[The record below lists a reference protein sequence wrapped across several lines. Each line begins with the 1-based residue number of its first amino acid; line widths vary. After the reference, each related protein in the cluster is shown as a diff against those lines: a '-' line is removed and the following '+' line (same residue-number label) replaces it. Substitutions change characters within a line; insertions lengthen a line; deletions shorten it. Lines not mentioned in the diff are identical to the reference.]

1 MKVLGSLPSVRS
13 ASISFS
19 AACLVVCL
27 LLLSI
32 SLTPGLRAQGL
43 SGISGTVTDP
53 SGAVVP
59 EAKVT
64 ATNTATGVASHAT
77 TTSVG
82 SYIIT
87 DLTPGTYTVRVE
99 QPGFAAAVKNGVT
112 VDVSRTSTV
121 DVALTAGTATETVEV
136 TAEQITLETTQPQL
150 GTVIENKIVQEVPVL
165 IGGGPGNIGA
175 RDRQIDDYL
184 FIAPGVQGG
193 EFSHRINGG
202 VDFENEVMFNGVVAN
217 QSETQ
222 GLQSNINPPFE
233 MVSEIQ
239 VLTSNFS
246 AQYGLAQGVASYQFA
261 SGTNT
266 LHGDVFE
273 ILRNTFLN
281 AAGANPPGTTST
293 AKGPTPTIN
302 QHNYGF
308 SVGGPVWIPKLYN
321 GKSKTFF
328 HFSAD
333 WFRQNQTD
341 SAVMTVPTQAEVGG
355 DFSALSSPIFV
366 PPTFVAPAGCT
377 APPPGTQWPGNKIPT
392 ACFSA
397 LSKSL
402 LQFVPAPALPG
413 LSNNANS
420 LVGVLATRQT
430 NWGFS
435 IDHNLTDKQRIHG
448 SYWRDKYANPGCCD
462 NNAHFNSILSG
473 KKDQPRLGTGLFLTY
488 SNVFRSNLVMTAGFG
503 WMGELN
509 NEFNSHQNVSFGGVG
524 GGTVLPTITFN
535 GPSGNCP
542 NNGQGDPQTPTC
554 WGVNSAGETFSINRK
569 LGLSFDNNWLWTRG
583 RHTFNIGWEIRR
595 SYQDDHEC
603 QQCGG
608 GFTFSS
614 RTTAN
619 PAAIGTT
626 GSAFASFLL
635 GDADSATRKFALET
649 KLRNFYFAPYIQD
662 DIKLTPKMTVN
673 VGLRWDIMRPFTT
686 DSVKGQPADQI
697 VFFNPAVPN
706 PGAVSPATGQPL
718 LGAASVLGTCSTC
731 VGFSRADTKWTH
743 VSPRL
748 GIAYALNKKTELLA
762 GFALNFLDGG
772 AYEYGDNKLAVGY
785 GNLLAG
791 LTNVNS
797 LGSNV
802 PGYGLWDS
810 TTLGV
815 PQAAPFGPT
824 IFNATGVLHQFGRDP
839 GKYPYSQAW
848 NAGIQRELPY
858 DLYVTVAY
866 VGNRVLH
873 LPSMLNPINQT
884 NPTFLSQFCP
894 TANPTDPT
902 CLMSPSNSAG
912 NNVWTSGPAQL
923 ALQSAGFKQASI
935 TCPASSNN
943 PGATGTFFTPYTN
956 FLCDYGSGANLSQ
969 ALLPN
974 PMYNPSESAG
984 GLMNQFDTNGTAF
997 YNALQVQAQKR
1008 YKSGLSFLV
1017 AYTLSKTMSNTDT
1030 GFATFN
1036 FGSENR
1042 FNQKSEWSIASNDQT
1057 HLLNITGV
1065 YELPIGPGKPL
1076 LNKGGYLA
1084 KNILGGW
1091 QVSGVFQYASGSP
1104 QTVYSNNN
1112 DPFLNGF
1119 NRANFD
1125 PSVPFNLNYNNYY
1138 KGLPVFNQSAFS
1150 DPGFKAGN
1158 EPRVVAVFR
1167 NPFNANENVGLAKQF
1182 FFGEHVRAEL
1192 RVEFFNILN
1201 RMQIC
1206 GVGQGLDNN
1215 VNDGSTRFGIISS
1228 RCQANTPRQG
1238 QAFFKVSF

>member
-1 MKVLGSLPSVRS
+1 MFAFGV
-13 ASISFS
+13 
-19 AACLVVCL
+19 AAL
-27 LLLSI
+27 LLLLPSN
-32 SLTPGLRAQGL
+32 LPAQGL
-43 SGISGTVTDP
+43 SGITGTITDP

-59 EAKVT
+59 GAKVL
-64 ATNTATGVASHAT
+64 ATNKATNVSTAAV

-82 SYIIT
+82 TYTIT
-87 DLTPGTYTVRVE
+87 DLIPGIYMVRVE
-99 QPGFAAAVKNGVT
+99 ASGFATGILNDVH
-112 VDVSRTSTV
+112 VDVSRNTSA
-121 DVALTAGTATETVEV
+121 DLTLKAGTATEQVEV
-136 TAEQITLETTQPQL
+136 FAEQIALETTQPQL
-150 GTVIENKIVQEVPVL
+150 GTIVETKLVDEVPIL

-184 FIAPGVQGG
+184 FIVPGVQGG

-266 LHGDVFE
+266 LHGDAFE
-273 ILRNTFLN
+273 ILRNTIFN
-281 AAGANPPGTTST
+281 AAGANPPGTTS
-293 AKGPTPTIN
+293 AKKGPVPTIN

-308 SVGGPVWIPKLYN
+308 SLGGPVWLGNLYN
-321 GKSKTFF
+321 GKNKTFF
-328 HFSAD
+328 HVSAD
-333 WFRQNQTD
+333 WFRLNLTD
-341 SAVMTVPTQAEVGG
+341 SAIMTVPTQAEVGG
-355 DFSALSSPIFV
+355 DFSALLPTPIFV
-366 PPTFVAPAGCT
+366 PPTFVAPSGC
-377 APPPGTQWPGNKIPT
+377 ASPGPGKQWPGNKIPT
-392 ACFSA
+392 SCFSA

-402 LQFVPAPALPG
+402 LPFIPAPALPG

-420 LVGVLATRQT
+420 LVGVLPTRQT

-435 IDHNLTDKQRIHG
+435 IDHNLTDKQKLHG

-462 NNAHFNSILSG
+462 NNAHFNNILSG
-473 KKDQPRLGTGLFLTY
+473 KKDQPRLGTGFFLTY

-503 WMGELN
+503 WMGEIN
-509 NEFNSHQNVSFGGVG
+509 DEFNSHTNVNFGGVSG
-524 GGTVLPTITFN
+524 SNVLPTINFS
-535 GPSGNCP
+535 GPSGTCP
-542 NNGQGDPQTPTC
+542 NSGQGDAQTPTC

-569 LGLSFDNNWLWTRG
+569 LGISFDNNWLWMRG
-583 RHTFNIGWEIRR
+583 RHTMNIGWEIRR

-614 RTTAN
+614 KTTADSAN
-619 PAAIGTT
+619 IGTT

-635 GDADSATRKFALET
+635 GYADSATRKFALVT
-649 KLRNFYFAPYIQD
+649 KLRNFYIAPYLQD
-662 DIKLTPKMTVN
+662 DIKFTPKLTVN
-673 VGLRWDIMRPFTT
+673 LGLRWDIMRPFTT
-686 DSVKGQPADQI
+686 DSVKGQPANQI
-697 VFFNPAVPN
+697 VFFDPTAPN
-706 PGAVSPATGQPL
+706 PGTIDPTTGKPL
-718 LGAASVLGTCSTC
+718 LGAANLLGTCSGC
-731 VGFSRADTKWTH
+731 AGYSRADLRLGH
-743 VSPRL
+743 FSPRL
-748 GIAYALNKKTELLA
+748 GFAYEINKKTVALA

-791 LTNVNS
+791 LTNINS

-802 PGYGLWDS
+802 PAYGLWDN
-810 TTLGV
+810 TTLAV
-815 PQAAPFGPT
+815 PQAAPFSPT

-858 DLYVTVAY
+858 NLFLSVAY
-866 VGNRVLH
+866 IGNRVVH
-873 LPSMLNPINQT
+873 LPSMLNPINQISAKA
-884 NPTFLSQFCP
+884 LAQFCS
-894 TANPTDPT
+894 TGNPTDAT
-902 CLMSPSNSAG
+902 CLLSPSNNAIDA
-912 NNVWTSGPAQL
+912 NNIHVNSWLSQPSQA
-923 ALQSAGFKQASI
+923 ALQSLGFGLVPC
-935 TCPASSNN
+935 TGLGCPASGMAYAPYVNFPNDWGTVSAN
-943 PGATGTFFTPYTN
+943 ADGTF
-956 FLCDYGSGANLSQ
+956 SGKNLSQ
-969 ALLPN
+969 ALLPY

-984 GLMNQFDTNGTAF
+984 GLFNQFDTTGTAY
-997 YNALQVQAQKR
+997 YNALQIQAQKR
-1008 YKSGLSFLV
+1008 YKNGLSFLV

-1030 GFATFN
+1030 GFAAFN

-1057 HLLNITGV
+1057 HLLNISGV
-1065 YELPIGPGKPL
+1065 YELPIGPGKKFL
-1076 LNKGGYLA
+1076 SHGGTIT
-1084 KNILGGW
+1084 KNIVGGW
-1091 QVSGVFQYASGSP
+1091 QVTGVFQYASGMP
-1104 QTVYSNNN
+1104 QTVYANDN

-1125 PSVPFNLNYNNYY
+1125 PTVPFNLNYNNYY
-1138 KGLPVFNQSAFS
+1138 KGLPVFNTAAFS
-1150 DPGFKAGN
+1150 DPGFKQGS
-1158 EPRVVAVFR
+1158 EPRVLGVFR
-1167 NPFNANENVGLAKQF
+1167 NPFQGNENMGLAKRF
-1182 FFGEHVRAEL
+1182 FFGERVTAEL
-1192 RVEFFNILN
+1192 RMEFFNILN

-1215 VNDGSTRFGIISS
+1215 VNDGSGFGVIPGP
-1228 RCQANTPRQG
+1228 CQANTPRQG